1 MSTAIGY
8 ARVSTDGQNLDLQL
22 DALRD
27 AGCTKIFQ
35 DVISGSRSERPELE
49 QALDY
54 LRPGDT
60 FVVWRLDRLGRSVKH
75 LIEVVNDL
83 QERGVGLTS
92 LQEDIDTSSPSG
104 KLVFHIFG
112 ALSEFERDLLRE
124 RTKAGLDAARRR
136 GRVGGRKTVM
146 TPNKLATAKKL
157 YEDPDNA
164 MTMKEIA
171 ETVGISRSTL
181 YRHLVPARK
190 TEKQAV

>member
-1 MSTAIGY
+1 MSATIGY
-8 ARVSTDGQNLDLQL
+8 ARVSTDGQSLDLQI
-22 DALRD
+22 DALEA
-27 AGCTKIFQ
+27 AGCTKIFR
-35 DVISGSRSERPELE
+35 DVISGSRSDRPELE

-54 LRPGDT
+54 LRPGDK
-60 FVVWRLDRLGRSVKH
+60 FVVWRLDRLGRSVRH

-157 YEDPDNA
+157 YEDPESA

-171 ETVGISRSTL
+171 DTVGISRSTL
-181 YRHLVPARK
+181 YRHLAPVESA
-190 TEKQAV
+190 KQAA

>member
-35 DVISGSRSERPELE
+35 DVISGSRSDRPELE

-146 TPNKLATAKKL
+146 TPNKLATARKL
-157 YEDPDNA
+157 YEDPDNV

-181 YRHLVPARK
+181 YRHLAPARAK
-190 TEKQAV
+190 ANQAV

>member
-1 MSTAIGY
+1 VSTTIGY
-8 ARVSTDGQNLDLQL
+8 ARVSTEGQNLDLQL
-22 DALRD
+22 DALTD
-27 AGCTKIFQ
+27 AGCTKIFR
-35 DVISGSRSERPELE
+35 DVISGSRSDRPELE

-54 LRPGDT
+54 LRPGDN

-146 TPNKLATAKKL
+146 TPNKLATARKL

-181 YRHLVPARK
+181 YRHLVPAEK
-190 TEKQAV
+190 TAKQAA

>member
-1 MSTAIGY
+1 M
-8 ARVSTDGQNLDLQL
+8 
-22 DALRD
+22 
-27 AGCTKIFQ
+27 
-35 DVISGSRSERPELE
+35 ISGSRSDRPELE

-54 LRPGDT
+54 LRPGDK

-124 RTKAGLDAARRR
+124 RTRAGLEAARRR

-146 TPNKLATAKKL
+146 TPNKLATARRL

-164 MTMKEIA
+164 MTMREIA

-181 YRHLVPARK
+181 YRHLAPPENTA
-190 TEKQAV
+190 KQVA

>member
-1 MSTAIGY
+1 MSTTIGY
-8 ARVSTDGQNLDLQL
+8 ARVSTDGQSLDLQL
-22 DALRD
+22 DALEA
-27 AGCTKIFQ
+27 AGCTKVFR
-35 DVISGSRSERPELE
+35 DVMSGSRSDRPELE

-54 LRPGDT
+54 LRPGDK

-83 QERGVGLTS
+83 QERGVGLSS

-157 YEDPDNA
+157 YEDSENP

-181 YRHLVPARK
+181 YRHLVPARAK
-190 TEKQAV
+190 ANQAV

>member
-8 ARVSTDGQNLDLQL
+8 ARISTDGQNLDLQL

-27 AGCTKIFQ
+27 AGCSKIFQ
-35 DVISGSRSERPELE
+35 DVISGSRSDRPELE

-146 TPNKLATAKKL
+146 TPNKLATARKL

-181 YRHLVPARK
+181 YRHFAPAESK
-190 TEKQAV
+190 TKQAA

>member
-35 DVISGSRSERPELE
+35 DVISGSRSDRPELE

-83 QERGVGLTS
+83 QERGVGLSS

-146 TPNKLATAKKL
+146 TPNKLATARKL
-157 YEDPDNA
+157 YEDSDNA

-181 YRHLVPARK
+181 YRHLAPAEK
-190 TEKQAV
+190 LAKQAA

>member
-22 DALRD
+22 DALKV

-35 DVISGSRSERPELE
+35 DVISGSRSERLQLD

-60 FVVWRLDRLGRSVKH
+60 FVVWRLDRLGRSMKH

-83 QERGVGLTS
+83 QGRGVGLLS

-136 GRVGGRKTVM
+136 GRVGGRKTVV
-146 TPNKLATAKKL
+146 TPNKLATARRL
-157 YEDPDNA
+157 YEDPEKA

-171 ETVGISRSTL
+171 ETIGISRSTL
-181 YRHLVPARK
+181 YRHLVPERA
-190 TEKQAV
+190 KQVI

>member
-1 MSTAIGY
+1 MSTTVGY
-8 ARVSTDGQNLDLQL
+8 ARVSTEGQNLDLQL
-22 DALRD
+22 DALEA
-27 AGCTKIFQ
+27 AGCTKVFR
-35 DVISGSRSERPELE
+35 DVISGSRSDRPELE

-54 LRPGDT
+54 LRPGDN

-124 RTKAGLDAARRR
+124 RTMAGLDAARRR

-146 TPNKLATAKKL
+146 TPNKLATARKL

-181 YRHLVPARK
+181 YRHLVPAGK
-190 TEKQAV
+190 TAKQVA